1 MISSFL
7 DFEIYFNFEFGLLYG
22 MNKSM
27 KKVWIN
33 PGCITCGR
41 CEFIAP
47 EVFEVSDIAR
57 VNQGVD
63 IEKHVNAIQEAAK
76 TCPVQVIKYA
86 LEDKNSST

>member
-1 MISSFL
+1 
-7 DFEIYFNFEFGLLYG
+7 
-22 MNKSM
+22 M

-47 EVFEVSDIAR
+47 EVFQVTDIAR
-57 VNQGVD
+57 VNQGID
-63 IEKHVNAIQEAAK
+63 IDKHSKVIQEAAK

-86 LEDKNSST
+86 LDDKNELTEK